1 MLWCCEEHKK
11 KWLLIAS
18 SSAKCFGF
26 DSIRPVDLDHMCWD
40 LSSEMTQ
47 IWSLDQIW
55 SQSHQT
61 TFQAE
66 PRAQWWL
73 SKHPS
78 RAYLWI
84 CVGAYWNPNKV
95 CFYIL
100 WYYELFLF
108 SLDRVL
114 CLSKFYYL
122 SSPVPAWPFRLTLDL
137 TGNFDLFF
145 FSRKI
150 ANLIKT
156 VAQKSFCKFDLSE
169 FKERLKL
176 QRRMTSVTKM
186 FLLGNGQ
193 IWTNTSQKSP
203 IKHKW
208 LGFDPE
214 SIPLANQ
221 VNIPQRTGVT
231 CDSECEVTPCGL
243 PGLRSLCICVSPVNI
258 REQLI
263 RSSLSGLTWEI

>member
-95 CFYIL
+95 CFLYFMIL
-100 WYYELFLF
+100 WIV
-108 SLDRVL
+108 SVL
-114 CLSKFYYL
+114 PWSCFVFVKILLSFQ
-122 SSPVPAWPFRLTLDL
+122 SSPCLAISSNFRSNGELWL
-137 TGNFDLFF
+137 
-145 FSRKI
+145 
-150 ANLIKT
+150 
-156 VAQKSFCKFDLSE
+156 V
-169 FKERLKL
+169 
-176 QRRMTSVTKM
+176 
-186 FLLGNGQ
+186 FLLKKNCKLDQ
-193 IWTNTSQKSP
+193 NS
-203 IKHKW
+203 
-208 LGFDPE
+208 
-214 SIPLANQ
+214 
-221 VNIPQRTGVT
+221 RTK
-231 CDSECEVTPCGL
+231 EFL
-243 PGLRSLCICVSPVNI
+243 
-258 REQLI
+258 
-263 RSSLSGLTWEI
+263 